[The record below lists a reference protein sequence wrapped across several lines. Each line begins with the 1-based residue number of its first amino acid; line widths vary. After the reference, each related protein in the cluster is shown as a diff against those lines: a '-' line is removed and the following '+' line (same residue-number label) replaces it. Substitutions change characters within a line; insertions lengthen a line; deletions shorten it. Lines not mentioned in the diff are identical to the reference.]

1 MGGGRND
8 KIYVCPL
15 IFWGVSERCLV
26 CTPELHFDISF
37 QGYLICLP
45 SSGIDHAAIWPQM
58 AILAIYD
65 QFAIMSSPQKDRKNI
80 KITKLEH
87 KTVFSIMSTRWD
99 KEGGRL
105 WVNCFILPSILQ
117 SPLLPL
123 LESFVNYFNI
133 HYVTAL
139 SIAVQ
144 QTKFGRVLKLKLVEK
159 WVKNISVMVETCH
172 ICNFEEEEEI
182 IYV

>member
-1 MGGGRND
+1 M
-8 KIYVCPL
+8 
-15 IFWGVSERCLV
+15 
-26 CTPELHFDISF
+26 
-37 QGYLICLP
+37 
-45 SSGIDHAAIWPQM
+45 
-58 AILAIYD
+58 
-65 QFAIMSSPQKDRKNI
+65 
-80 KITKLEH
+80 
-87 KTVFSIMSTRWD
+87 
-99 KEGGRL
+99 
-105 WVNCFILPSILQ
+105 
-117 SPLLPL
+117 LPL

-172 ICNFEEEEEI
+172 IRNFEEEEEI